1 MSKVQRESILD
12 YVTYQEQRDTIR
24 ASVLETKRVRR
35 IHVGEYLTFLFE
47 NEETVRYQIQEMVRV
62 ERMVREAD
70 IQHEVAT
77 YNELIGGPGAL
88 GCTLLIEID
97 DAEVRDIKLRRWLA
111 LPEHLYMVVE
121 GGERVSATFD
131 PRQVGT
137 DRVSS
142 VQYLTFDTQG
152 RAPTALGCSMDDPDV
167 GLEIALDDA
176 QQRALRAD
184 LA

>member
-1 MSKVQRESILD
+1 MSKVQRDSILD
-12 YVTYQEQRDTIR
+12 YVTYQEQRDGIR
-24 ASVLETKRVRR
+24 KAVLESKRVRR

-47 NEETVRYQIQEMVRV
+47 NEATVRYQIQEMVRV
-62 ERMVREAD
+62 ERMVRESD
-70 IQHEVAT
+70 IQHEIDT

-97 DAEVRDIKLRRWLA
+97 DAEVRDVKLRRWLA
-111 LPEHLYMVVE
+111 LPEHLYLVVE
-121 GGERVSATFD
+121 GGERVPATFD
-131 PRQVGT
+131 ERQVGT

-152 RAPTALGCSMDDPDV
+152 RTPIGIGCSMDDADV
-167 GLEIALDDA
+167 GLEVSLSPEQRDALV
-176 QQRALRAD
+176 AD